1 MIFIANKYTKYYY
14 SIISNAK
21 SRTFP
26 PNTYTEQ
33 HHIIPKSLGG
43 GNSVDNLVKLT
54 AREHF
59 ICHRLLVK
67 MLEGKDKTK
76 MSFAF
81 WRLVH
86 GKTDLLITARTY
98 QTARS
103 LIQNANKIINNK
115 PPNHAGKTW
124 EEIYKDPARIEER
137 RAAVKKQMTG
147 TNNHNYGKPRSE
159 EVIQKFRLSRAL
171 SPYVMPLEERLRRS
185 EQQTGKSWEQRMGI
199 ETAALAK
206 QKVSAIHKGKPKSE
220 EHKNNLRIVR
230 AKQIMKPVTDETKL
244 KQAEK
249 RRLTPNASCIY
260 CGANMHP
267 SHISRYH
274 NEKCKSTSK
283 VKRFG

>member
-21 SRTFP
+21 SRILP
-26 PNTYTEQ
+26 PETYTER

-43 GNSVDNLVKLT
+43 SNSKDNLVSLT

-59 ICHRLLVK
+59 ICHRLLPK
-67 MLEGKDKTK
+67 MLEGKSKAK

-86 GKTDLLITARTY
+86 GKNNLLITARTY
-98 QTARS
+98 QIAQLLVRE
-103 LIQNANKIINNK
+103 ANITIDNR
-115 PPNHAGKTW
+115 PPNHTGKTW

-137 RAAVKKQMTG
+137 RAAVRKQMTG
-147 TNNHNYGKPRSE
+147 KNNHNYGIPLPE
-159 EVIQKFRLSRAL
+159 ETKSKIRNKLEITHH
-171 SPYVMPLEERLRRS
+171 VMTVEERRRRS
-185 EQQTGKSWEQRMGI
+185 VEQTGKSWEVRMGK
-199 ETAALAK
+199 ETASLAK

-230 AKQIMKPVTDETKL
+230 ANQIMKPVTKETKL

-249 RRLTPNASCIY
+249 RLLTPNATCIH
-260 CGANMHP
+260 CGASMHP

-274 NEKCKSTSK
+274 NEKCKTI
-283 VKRFG
+283 VK